1 MLVLLQLNKDD
12 DNDAAANVVGV
23 VDGGIGVGV
32 ENDDCDCVYNC
43 CQ

>member
-23 VDGGIGVGV
+23 ADGGVGV

>member
-23 VDGGIGVGV
+23 VDGGVG

>member
-23 VDGGIGVGV
+23 